1 MYVKSFYDI
10 LLSRRY
16 PEMAAKVDEKM
27 SDLAETWK
35 EANSRVDTRRENLH
49 SGLQFHQFVHDCKE
63 FQAWLLDLDKRIKS
77 VAAPNS
83 VAEAAAFMS
92 LHQERKAELNGRK

>member
-1 MYVKSFYDI
+1 MLFRK
-10 LLSRRY
+10 Y
-16 PEMAAKVDEKM
+16 PDMAAKVDEKM
-27 SDLAETWK
+27 SDLAATWK
-35 EANSRVDTRRENLH
+35 EANSRVDTRRENLQ
-49 SGLQFHQFVHDCKE
+49 SGLQFHQFVHDCNE
-63 FQAWLLDLDKRIKS
+63 FQTWLLDLDKRIKS

>member
-1 MYVKSFYDI
+1 MSYNVLFRK
-10 LLSRRY
+10 Y
-16 PEMAAKVDEKM
+16 PDMAAKVDEKM
-27 SDLAETWK
+27 SDLAATWK
-35 EANSRVDTRRENLH
+35 EANSRVDTRRENLQ
-49 SGLQFHQFVHDCKE
+49 SGLQFHQFVHDCNE

>member
-1 MYVKSFYDI
+1 
-10 LLSRRY
+10 
-16 PEMAAKVDEKM
+16 MAAKVDEKM
-27 SDLAETWK
+27 SDLAQTWK
-35 EANSRVDTRRENLH
+35 EANSWVDTRRENLH
-49 SGLQFHQFVHDCKE
+49 SGLQFHQFVHDE
-63 FQAWLLDLDKRIKS
+63 FQTWLLDLDKRIKS

>member
-1 MYVKSFYDI
+1 
-10 LLSRRY
+10 
-16 PEMAAKVDEKM
+16 MAAKVDEKM

-63 FQAWLLDLDKRIKS
+63 AWPGCSTSTRGSSPSRRQTPLLKPPPSCRSIKKEKLSSTEESKR
-77 VAAPNS
+77 
-83 VAEAAAFMS
+83 
-92 LHQERKAELNGRK
+92 

>member
-1 MYVKSFYDI
+1 MITF
-10 LLSRRY
+10 LSRKY